1 MANPNDARRAQLL
14 QAIDDAESPE
24 ALETLR
30 ASLETDPQA
39 RADFDRMRRTDRMLR
54 AAPMEAAPERL
65 ALKIMAALAQRLNPE
80 QMRGSAAALAI
91 GLAAIALLLTPMLAV
106 LGWLVVSAV
115 GSATIL
121 GGVFAGVTAL
131 ISTLMGAL
139 ERIMNGA
146 QDIMQTSPEAALLLL
161 GLVPIA
167 VLWMTRFRWLM
178 DWDADDDGSRPKDGA

>member
-39 RADFDRMRRTDRMLR
+39 RADFDRLRRTDRMLR

>member
-1 MANPNDARRAQLL
+1 MATPNDARRAQLL

-39 RADFDRMRRTDRMLR
+39 RADFDRLRRTDRMLR
-54 AAPMEAAPERL
+54 AAPVEPAPERL

-91 GLAAIALLLTPMLAV
+91 GLAAIALLLTPLLAI

-121 GGVFAGVTAL
+121 GGVFAGVTSL
-131 ISTLMGAL
+131 ISALMGAL
-139 ERIMNGA
+139 ERITSGA
-146 QDIMQTSPEAALLLL
+146 QDIIQTSPEAALLLL

-178 DWDADDDGSRPKDGA
+178 DWNADDDGARPKDGA